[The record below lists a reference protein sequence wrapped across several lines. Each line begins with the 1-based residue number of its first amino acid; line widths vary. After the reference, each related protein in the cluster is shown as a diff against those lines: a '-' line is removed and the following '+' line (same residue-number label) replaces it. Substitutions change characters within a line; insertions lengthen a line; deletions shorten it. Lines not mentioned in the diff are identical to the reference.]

1 MVLPR
6 SLRVFFRTM
15 KWDDRIGRRLTL
27 RNLQIFVRVAES
39 GNMGKA
45 AERLAI
51 SQPSVSRAIAEI
63 ERAVGVPL
71 LDRTAQGVDTTI
83 FGRAL
88 LKRGIQAFDELRQ
101 GIADIESLADPT
113 AGEVRVGCPEVI
125 ACGLLLPVLV
135 NFSRQ
140 QPGIVVRVFPA
151 NDMSRRFDLL
161 KDRSIDLLIGG
172 FRSPVLG
179 NDLVSEI
186 LYRDRPFIVSGASHR
201 LVRRRK
207 IELGDVIDEP
217 WLLPPES
224 IFTSLLAEAFHFKD
238 LIPPM
243 PGVRTFSAYQRLKLL
258 ATGSFVSAESG
269 SLLRFN
275 MDRFSLRVLPVDLTV
290 RTWPIAI
297 VALKNRAISSVVHS
311 FIDCVREAARVM
323 DRHS

>member
-1 MVLPR
+1 
-6 SLRVFFRTM
+6 M

-27 RNLQIFVRVAES
+27 RNLQIFVRVVEL

-88 LKRGIQAFDELRQ
+88 LKRGVQAFDELRQ

-113 AGEVRVGCPEVI
+113 TGEVRVGCPEVI

-135 NFSRQ
+135 NFSCQ

-151 NDMSRRFDLL
+151 NDMSRQFDLL

-172 FRSPVLG
+172 LGSLVLG
-179 NDLVSEI
+179 NDLVSEV
-186 LYRDRPFIVSGASHR
+186 LFRDRPFIVSGASNR
-201 LVRRRK
+201 LVCRRK
-207 IELGDVIDEP
+207 IELGDVIDEA

-224 IFTSLLAEAFHFKD
+224 IFTSLLAEAFHLKD
-238 LIPPM
+238 MIPPM
-243 PGVRTFSAYQRLKLL
+243 PVVRTFSAYQRLKLL

-269 SLLRFN
+269 CLLRFN
-275 MDRFSLRVLPVDLTV
+275 MDRFSLRVLPVDMTV
-290 RTWPIAI
+290 RTSPIAI
-297 VALKNRAISSVVHS
+297 VTLKNRTISWVVQR
-311 FIDCVREAARVM
+311 FIKCIREAAQVM
-323 DRHS
+323 ERHG